1 MKTQSLDPRINR
13 MQMPEYQ
20 DEMQPKILLDQ
31 FATYEVFQQFK
42 DGKPYEHVG
51 IVHAPNED
59 MAFLFAKEQYTRRGP
74 SCTGMFIVKTAAI
87 QVTPYTDGDKNV
99 LDLFQEYSGVPTHA
113 ESYEVFFLKK
123 RGKQHVHVGSVQAD
137 NHSTA
142 VSEAAKLYPTS
153 PCVNVWVTRR
163 DDVLFSQP
171 EDKDIWS
178 TLSEK
183 KYREAVAYRA
193 MDRINQFKAE
203 QKQLQ

>member
-1 MKTQSLDPRINR
+1 
-13 MQMPEYQ
+13 
-20 DEMQPKILLDQ
+20 
-31 FATYEVFQQFK
+31 
-42 DGKPYEHVG
+42 
-51 IVHAPNED
+51 
-59 MAFLFAKEQYTRRGP
+59 
-74 SCTGMFIVKTAAI
+74 
-87 QVTPYTDGDKNV
+87 
-99 LDLFQEYSGVPTHA
+99 
-113 ESYEVFFLKK
+113 
-123 RGKQHVHVGSVQAD
+123 VQAD